1 MELFKVAKNLYA
13 QTSAACV
20 AYVKGVKAKDL
31 KAANVAKEAFTK
43 IQADKREFQG
53 ADRLEKVLKQIILAP
68 LSLALRICLL
78 AMNHKIAKQPVAVAP
93 AAPAPVAPA
102 PVAPKAPLPPEASL
116 VPLTAEEEALQ
127 KLAAETAIPADAPL
141 PPEAAVA
148 PLTAEEEA
156 AQTAAAAV
164 ALPSDEEA
172 PKAEEA
178 PEAPK
183 AEEVPVELIHT
194 PEEWAQAFSLL
205 DKK

>member
-93 AAPAPVAPA
+93 A
-102 PVAPKAPLPPEASL
+102 PKAEDAEALLMKAAGVPLP
-116 VPLTAEEEALQ
+116 
-127 KLAAETAIPADAPL
+127 KAD
-141 PPEAAVA
+141 
-148 PLTAEEEA
+148 EEEA
-156 AQTAAAAV
+156 AAEAEALMKKAVDV
-164 ALPSDEEA
+164 ALPKEDKEEEA
-172 PKAEEA
+172 AMKAVEAEALLKKAAEVALPDSDDSDLETAMFVDQNPDLGSQIDAVFGAKKAE
-178 PEAPK
+178 
-183 AEEVPVELIHT
+183 
-194 PEEWAQAFSLL
+194 
-205 DKK
+205 